1 MYGRGW
7 RKTEIYKQEERPGS
21 RRAFL
26 LLHINM
32 PIWCRPG
39 AVLCRT
45 GRSLLQ
51 HLQKLVDGIVP
62 QRVGAIGPSPPAM
75 SWPSIMQSR
84 RWAETDTPPIWHTTK
99 LQSSYR
105 LPMEMPAMGS
115 NPPPRPKILL
125 QNQISNGYIKM
136 TNALFS
142 NRGVQHIVD
151 VAYGKRASTD

>member
-1 MYGRGW
+1 
-7 RKTEIYKQEERPGS
+7 
-21 RRAFL
+21 
-26 LLHINM
+26 
-32 PIWCRPG
+32 
-39 AVLCRT
+39 
-45 GRSLLQ
+45 
-51 HLQKLVDGIVP
+51 
-62 QRVGAIGPSPPAM
+62 
-75 SWPSIMQSR
+75 MQSR